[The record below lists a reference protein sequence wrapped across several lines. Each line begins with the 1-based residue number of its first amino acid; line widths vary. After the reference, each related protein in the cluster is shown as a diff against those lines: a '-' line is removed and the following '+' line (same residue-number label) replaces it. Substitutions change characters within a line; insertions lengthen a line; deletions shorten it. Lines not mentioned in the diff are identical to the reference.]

1 MGTQTSQQKWYK
13 KNEKADSGIKFAVTA
28 VFEGEKN
35 YITTERP
42 VFVGRGERER
52 QKVFLTAEDNEKYI
66 VFSKLESDHP
76 PYHEINFKFPKWARL
91 GRESEKEPF
100 DITSMDKQFGY
111 CSLRI
116 QPGCLFESVYI
127 IIGREAYKV
136 LVKEEANCIK
146 VFLWANRKDV
156 PKCLWRR

>member
-13 KNEKADSGIKFAVTA
+13 REEADSEIKFAVTA
-28 VFEGEKN
+28 VFEGESS

-42 VFVGRGERER
+42 FFVGRGERER
-52 QKVFLTAEDNEKYI
+52 QKVFLAAEDSGKCL
-66 VFSKLESDHP
+66 VFSKLGESHHP
-76 PYHEINFKFPKWARL
+76 PYHEVNFKFPIWSRL
-91 GRESEKEPF
+91 GRESEEEPF
-100 DITSMDKQFGY
+100 DISSSDQKFGY

-127 IIGREAYKV
+127 IIERKAYKV
-136 LVKEEANCIK
+136 LVQEEANCIK

-156 PKCLWRR
+156 PKCLWIR